1 MIFVA
6 FLFYYFIPSQITNFK
21 LIMVFA
27 SDTRYRE
34 EEMVE
39 NNVMKKQEM
48 DSYRERERYL
58 ERKEEREYRDREV
71 EYLRKERQLR
81 QSPVHHPHPSARA
94 DYPPEDKG
102 VLFINF
108 LLHFI
113 VLLHLIFITFYIL

>member
-1 MIFVA
+1 
-6 FLFYYFIPSQITNFK
+6 
-21 LIMVFA
+21 MVFA
-27 SDTRYRE
+27 SNIRYRE

-39 NNVMKKQEM
+39 NSMMKKQEM

-81 QSPVHHPHPSARA
+81 QSPVHHPHPSARG

-102 VLFINF
+102 SILFIIF
-108 LLHFI
+108 LL
-113 VLLHLIFITFYIL
+113 LNC